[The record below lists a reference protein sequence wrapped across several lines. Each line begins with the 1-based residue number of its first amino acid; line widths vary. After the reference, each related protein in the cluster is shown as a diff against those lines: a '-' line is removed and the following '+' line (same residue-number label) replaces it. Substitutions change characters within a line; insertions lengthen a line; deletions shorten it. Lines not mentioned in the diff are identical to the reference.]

1 MSAEPWSGRLAERSL
16 PAILRAI
23 FRERRTGRLTLTR
36 DTETLRLFFDSG
48 ELRTATS
55 SVEGRRIG
63 DVLLRRGMV
72 SESDFR
78 AALASDG
85 ERRSRLGKL
94 LVGRGLIAQNVLDAE
109 MRRLSEEIVF
119 SAFTWKDGGF
129 LFEDDEGSPDSDVWM
144 DHSTAALIV
153 DGIRRLPDS
162 EEYLERLGDLD
173 RRPLAVDDP
182 MTRYGFVKLSPHEG
196 YLYSLCNGRT
206 PLRDIVKLAPS
217 RAGGAKILHALSA
230 CGLIEIPERDP
241 SAPAEAPRP
250 TAARV
255 ERPSVPAASPE
266 AARPASQPVAV
277 DTEPDAEARYVV
289 ARGSYVRAR
298 QLMES
303 RDFFGAIVLLE
314 ECVRLAPESPEYH
327 YRLACALSKN
337 PRWGERTIFQFK
349 KALALSPG
357 RQDVMRDFAEF
368 LLSRNRAAEAREYA
382 AVLFDRAPAEPRHAE
397 LLGRCEAAM
406 GITRPSSPAAAPVEE
421 EEKGSRSLLGRLFR
435 RNTE

>member
-1 MSAEPWSGRLAERSL
+1 MSSEPWAGRLAERSL

-23 FRERRTGRLTLTR
+23 FRERRTGRLTLKR
-36 DTETLRLFFDSG
+36 DVETLRLFFDSG

-72 SESDFR
+72 SEPDFR
-78 AALASDG
+78 AALSSDG

-119 SAFTWKDGGF
+119 SAFTWKDGEF

-153 DGIRRLPDS
+153 DGIRRLPDAD
-162 EEYLERLGDLD
+162 EYLDRLGDLE
-173 RRPLAVDDP
+173 RRPVAIQDP
-182 MTRYGFVKLSPHEG
+182 MTRYGIVKLSPQEG
-196 YLYSLCNGRT
+196 YLFSLCNGRT
-206 PLRDIVKLAPS
+206 PMRDIVKLAPS
-217 RAGGAKILHALSA
+217 RAGGAKILHALFA
-230 CGLIEIPERDP
+230 CGLIEIPEREPVVPPDPPRSSAP
-241 SAPAEAPRP
+241 SAQ
-250 TAARV
+250 
-255 ERPSVPAASPE
+255 RPSEPPAAPE
-266 AARPASQPVAV
+266 PLVV
-277 DTEPDAEARYVV
+277 DTAPDAEVRYVV

-337 PRWGERTIFQFK
+337 PRWGERTIAQFK

-357 RQDVMRDFAEF
+357 RQDTMRDFAEF

-382 AVLFDRAPAEPRHAE
+382 VVLFDRAPGEPRHAE

-406 GITRPSSPAAAPVEE
+406 GIPRPSSPAAAPVEE
-421 EEKGSRSLLGRLFR
+421 EEKSSRSLLGRLFR
-435 RNTE
+435 RNSE

>member
-1 MSAEPWSGRLAERSL
+1 MDSEPWGGRLADQSL
-16 PAILRAI
+16 PAILRRI
-23 FRERRTGRLTLTR
+23 FRERRTGRLTLSR
-36 DTETLRLFFDSG
+36 DAETVRLFFDSG

-63 DVLLRRGMV
+63 DVVLRRGMV
-72 SESDFR
+72 SEADFR

-85 ERRSRLGKL
+85 DRRSRLGKL
-94 LVGRGLIAQNVLDAE
+94 LVERGLIAQAVLDAE

-119 SAFTWKDGGF
+119 SVFTWKDGTF
-129 LFEDDEGSPDSDVWM
+129 LFEDDEGSPDSDVWL

-182 MTRYGFVKLSPHEG
+182 MTRYGVVKLAPQEG
-196 YLYSLCNGRT
+196 YLFSLCNGST
-206 PLRDIVKLAPS
+206 PLKDILRLAPS
-217 RAGGAKILHALSA
+217 RAAGAKILHALFA
-230 CGLIEIPERDP
+230 CGLIEIPDN
-241 SAPAEAPRP
+241 APAAPPPVARP
-250 TAARV
+250 V
-255 ERPSVPAASPE
+255 PSPAAPPPPAAAPQQIDVE
-266 AARPASQPVAV
+266 AA
-277 DTEPDAEARYVV
+277 PDAEVRYAV
-289 ARGSYVRAR
+289 ARGSYIRAR

-327 YRLACALSKN
+327 YRLACALAKN
-337 PRWGERTIFQFK
+337 PRWGERTITQFK
-349 KALALSPG
+349 KALSLAPG
-357 RQDVMRDFAEF
+357 RQDAMRDFAEF

-382 AVLFDRAPAEPRHAE
+382 VVLLDRSPEDPRHAA

-406 GITRPSSPAAAPVEE
+406 GIAPPPAPAPPPMPEASKSSRSILGRFFRRESEE
-421 EEKGSRSLLGRLFR
+421 E
-435 RNTE
+435 

>member
-1 MSAEPWSGRLAERSL
+1 MSSEPWTGRLAERSL

-36 DTETLRLFFDSG
+36 EAETLRLFFDAG

-72 SESDFR
+72 SEADFR

-119 SAFTWKDGGF
+119 SAFTWKDGEF

-153 DGIRRLPDS
+153 DGIRRLPDGD
-162 EEYLERLGDLD
+162 EYLDRLGDLE
-173 RRPLAVDDP
+173 RRPVAVQDP

-196 YLYSLCNGRT
+196 YLFSLCNGST

-217 RAGGAKILHALSA
+217 RAVGAKIVHALFA

-241 SAPAEAPRP
+241 AVPADPPRP
-250 TAARV
+250 SAGPS
-255 ERPSVPAASPE
+255 ERPPAP
-266 AARPASQPVAV
+266 PAPPQPLAV
-277 DTEPDAEARYVV
+277 DAAPDAEVRYSV
-289 ARGSYVRAR
+289 ARGSYIRAR

-337 PRWGERTIFQFK
+337 PRWADRSITQFK

-357 RQDVMRDFAEF
+357 RQDTMRDFAEF
-368 LLSRNRAAEAREYA
+368 LLARNRAAEAREYA
-382 AVLFDRAPAEPRHAE
+382 VLLFDRSPAEPRHAE

-406 GITRPSSPAAAPVEE
+406 GIARPSAPAAAPVEE
-421 EEKGSRSLLGRLFR
+421 EDKSSRSLLGRLFR